1 MSKFSQ
7 FLSISHHGPVTA
19 LRAAVVYDHSWRGH
33 SAGSL
38 HNLAPACFSCL
49 MSCAPFDSPVTNCS
63 PLPEYA
69 MYFHFTSGFD
79 FTFCSPFLAG
89 PSLAGG
95 TPTERVFR
103 PT

>member
-1 MSKFSQ
+1 M
-7 FLSISHHGPVTA
+7 SHHGTAIA
-19 LRAAVVYDHSWRGH
+19 LRPAMVYDHSWRGGP
-33 SAGSL
+33 AGAR
-38 HNLAPACFSCL
+38 HHLAPACFSCL

-95 TPTERVFR
+95 TPTELFFR
-103 PT
+103 PA

>member
-1 MSKFSQ
+1 MSNFSQ
-7 FLSISHHGPVTA
+7 FLSISHHGPVTR
-19 LRAAVVYDHSWRGH
+19 LRAAVVYDHSWRGG

-38 HNLAPACFSCL
+38 HNLAPACFCL
-49 MSCAPFDSPVTNCS
+49 MSYAPFDSPVTNCS
-63 PLPEYA
+63 PLPEYT

-103 PT
+103 PA